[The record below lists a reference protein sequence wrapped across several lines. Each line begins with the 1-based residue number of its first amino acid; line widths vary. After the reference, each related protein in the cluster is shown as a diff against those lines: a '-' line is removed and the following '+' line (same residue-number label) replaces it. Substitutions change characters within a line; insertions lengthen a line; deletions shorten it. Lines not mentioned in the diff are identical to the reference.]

1 METINTVKKQENTQ
15 VIEELNKKALLIN
28 NILNTN
34 GYFVEVSLGRKINI
48 DKIDEVRMDPR
59 VDCFYVIT
67 QNGDREYGYKLVI
80 LNQWL
85 AATPVK
91 VSSIRSKFPKVKFTL
106 IGKPRP
112 IINNKPTNTTAT
124 KSKQVNTSKPKQHQN
139 KKPHKNNNKFKKKQ

>member
-15 VIEELNKKALLIN
+15 VIEELNKKALIIN

-48 DKIDEVRMDPR
+48 DKINEVRMDPR

-67 QNGDREYGYKLVI
+67 QNGDRECGYKLVI

-112 IINNKPTNTTAT
+112 VINKPANTTTT
-124 KSKQVNTSKPKQHQN
+124 KSKQTNTSKPKQN
-139 KKPHKNNNKFKKKQ
+139 KKPHKNANNNRFKKKQ

>member
-112 IINNKPTNTTAT
+112 VISKPTNTTTT
-124 KSKQVNTSKPKQHQN
+124 KSKQVNTVKPKQN
-139 KKPHKNNNKFKKKQ
+139 KKPHKNTNNNRFKKKQ

>member
-34 GYFVEVSLGRKINI
+34 GYFVEVSLGRKITI
-48 DKIDEVRMDPR
+48 DNIDEVRMDPR

-67 QNGDREYGYKLVI
+67 QNGDRECGYKLVI

-112 IINNKPTNTTAT
+112 VINKPTNTTTT
-124 KSKQVNTSKPKQHQN
+124 KSKQANTAKPKQN
-139 KKPHKNNNKFKKKQ
+139 KKPHKNTNSNRFKKKQ